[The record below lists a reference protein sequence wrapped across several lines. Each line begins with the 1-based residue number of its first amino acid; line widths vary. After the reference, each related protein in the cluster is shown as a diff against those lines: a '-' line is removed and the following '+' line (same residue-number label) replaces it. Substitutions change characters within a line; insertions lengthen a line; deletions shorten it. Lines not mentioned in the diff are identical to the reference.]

1 VTPYG
6 PISRGMNLDLTDDE
20 KTALIR
26 ELDGIIRDDRYPLS
40 PRILMLKAILGKLRP
55 EPERPPLPCDVIYS
69 NMSVIF
75 DNRGIVKAYKT
86 DTSKN

>member
-1 VTPYG
+1 MWGASCSDVIPATARCTRQPGYPYQVTPYG

-40 PRILMLKAILGKLRP
+40 PRILMLKA
-55 EPERPPLPCDVIYS
+55 
-69 NMSVIF
+69 
-75 DNRGIVKAYKT
+75 
-86 DTSKN
+86 